1 MICRPEYDMK
11 VVGINLKRLRVAKN
25 LSVDDVRQYLQLGS
39 VQAIYKYEK
48 GKSYPQTD
56 TMFALMELYDA
67 NLYDITKEHEEDD
80 KSSSAHIREYKK
92 AA

>member
-11 VVGINLKRLRVAKN
+11 VVGNNLKRLRVAKS